1 MRQLIARI
9 QEYRFLST
17 LVSVLILIIVAPFFD
32 RAEAGRFVVGVLFTL
47 VLLSTVLAASVKRRQ
62 FIFALCLA
70 IPWLFLNWGFGG
82 PSTGASDIAANIL
95 LCIQIAF
102 VIVLILSRILAE
114 KEIEFDMLCGA
125 IAVYLLLGVAWAL
138 AFSALERLVPGT
150 FVLTNTGAQIDWTEL
165 LYFSF
170 TTLTTLG
177 YGDITPASAVAR
189 VWASLEAVTGV
200 LYLAVLVARLVS
212 LYRN

>member
-1 MRQLIARI
+1 MRQFVARI

-17 LVSVLILIIVAPFFD
+17 LVSVLILMIVAPFFD
-32 RAEAGRFVVGVLFTL
+32 PAGTGRLIVGVLFTL

-70 IPWLFLNWGFGG
+70 VPWLILNWGFGG
-82 PSTGASDIAANIL
+82 PRTGASDIAADGL
-95 LCIQIAF
+95 LCIQITF
-102 VIVLILSRILAE
+102 VIVLILARILAE

-125 IAVYLLLGVAWAL
+125 VAVYLLLGVAWAL
-138 AFSALERLVPGT
+138 AFSVLERLVPGT
-150 FVLTNTGAQIDWTEL
+150 FVFTSTGDQIDLVDL

-177 YGDITPASAVAR
+177 YGDITPASPVAR
-189 VWASLEAVTGV
+189 IWANLEAVTGV